1 MALNIYIL
9 TLNMLL
15 NISYNDIKQKK
26 EIDKLVGKPF
36 SIKERFKMGGI

>member
-36 SIKERFKMGGI
+36 SIKERF